1 MKDNL
6 SRSLSRLQ
14 RTFADF
20 TVGQK
25 MVSLVGTGALLLAA
39 FMVFRWASAPSY
51 TPLYSDLS
59 SQDASSIIEQL
70 DAAGVPYQLGDGGST
85 VLVPRDE
92 VYKQRIDMSAEGLP
106 GDSSGGYSIL
116 DDQGLSTSEFQ
127 EQTGFKRAMEGELT
141 ATIEAL
147 DDVDTAV
154 VHLALPERQVFA
166 DEQEP
171 PTASVLVSSRTG
183 STLEPHQV
191 QAIVHL
197 VASSVDGMDPEKVTV
212 ADSTGRVLSSPDGVG
227 GADGTARDQQV
238 TAIQEELHGRLQS
251 MLDRVVG
258 PGNSTV
264 QVTASL
270 DFDTSVTET
279 TDYQADPDAPPLS
292 SSSAT
297 EVYRGPAGGGGASG
311 VVGPD
316 GQLGG
321 GAAPGG
327 AGESTYRNSQETQD
341 NAIDTVVERR
351 ETAPG
356 SIETLH
362 VGVALDAV
370 NTQGYPAQEI
380 RGLVADTIGIDRERG
395 DTVRVSSMPFD
406 RTAEETAA
414 ESLANAQ
421 AADEAA
427 ARMDTYR
434 KIGLGVG
441 LALMVLLAILKGR
454 RRERAREQ
462 ATSYVVEQLR
472 QETSA
477 RAALDVPPAALA
489 LEEAERSEK
498 TEDDELRAELSDLI
512 ERQPEDVAAL
522 LRGWLTERG

>member
-1 MKDNL
+1 MKDTLTRTL
-6 SRSLSRLQ
+6 SRYQ

-25 MVSLVGTGALLLAA
+25 VVALVGTGALVLAA
-39 FMVFRWASAPSY
+39 FLVFKWASAPSY

-59 SQDASSIIEQL
+59 SSDASAIVEQL
-70 DAAGVPYQLGDGGST
+70 DASGTPYELTDGGST
-85 VLVPRDE
+85 VMVPRDA
-92 VYKQRIDMSAEGLP
+92 VYKLRLDMSAEGLP
-106 GDSSGGYSIL
+106 GSASGGYSIL
-116 DDQGLSTSEFQ
+116 DDQGLSTSQFQ
-127 EQTGFKRAMEGELT
+127 EQTGFKRAMEGELSDT
-141 ATIEAL
+141 VEGL

-166 DEQEP
+166 DEQQP
-171 PTASVLVSSRTG
+171 PTASVLVSTRTG
-183 STLEPHQV
+183 GSLEPQQV

-197 VASSVDGMDPEKVTV
+197 VASSVDGMDPADVTV

-227 GADGTARDQQV
+227 GIDGSARDQQV
-238 TAIQEELHGRLQS
+238 SAVQDQLHTRLQG

-270 DFDTSVTET
+270 DFDTSITES
-279 TDYQADPDAPPLS
+279 TDYRADPDALPLS
-292 SSSAT
+292 SSSST
-297 EVYRGPAGGGGASG
+297 EVYQGPAGGSGAGG

-316 GQLGG
+316 GEFAATG
-321 GAAPGG
+321 GAAD
-327 AGESTYRNSQETQD
+327 GESSYTNEQQTQD

-362 VGVALDAV
+362 VGVALDAAT
-370 NTQGYPAQEI
+370 TQAYSAKEI
-380 RGLVADTIGIDRERG
+380 RGLVADTIGINTDRG

-406 RTAEETAA
+406 RTAETAA
-414 ESLANAQ
+414 AEALAAAETSAQ
-421 AADEAA
+421 AEATS
-427 ARMDTYR
+427 DLYR

-441 LALMVLLAILKGR
+441 VALMLLLALFKGR
-454 RRERAREQ
+454 RRDRAREQ

-472 QETSA
+472 QESTA
-477 RAALDVPPAALA
+477 RAALEPAPAAALA
-489 LEEAERSEK
+489 ALEESEQ
-498 TEDDELRAELSDLI
+498 TEDQALRNELSDLI

-522 LRGWLTERG
+522 LRGWLTERS

>member
-1 MKDNL
+1 MKDTITRTL
-6 SRSLSRLQ
+6 SRYQ

-25 MVSLVGTGALLLAA
+25 MVSLVGTGALLLAG
-39 FMVFRWASAPSY
+39 FMVFQWASAPSY

-59 SQDASSIIEQL
+59 SSDASSIIEQL
-70 DAAGVPYQLGDGGST
+70 DSTGVPYELSDGGST
-85 VLVPRDE
+85 ILVPRDE
-92 VYKQRIDMSAEGLP
+92 VYKMRIDLSAEGLP
-106 GDSSGGYSIL
+106 GSSSGGYSIL
-116 DDQGLSTSEFQ
+116 DGQGLSTSQFQ
-127 EQTGFKRAMEGELT
+127 EQTGFKRAMEGELSS
-141 ATIEAL
+141 TIEAL
-147 DDVDTAV
+147 DDVSTAV

-166 DEQEP
+166 DEQQP
-171 PTASVLVSSRTG
+171 PTASVLISSRTG
-183 STLEPHQV
+183 SSLEPQQV

-197 VASSVDGMDPEKVTV
+197 VASSVDGMDPESVTV

-238 TAIQEELHGRLQS
+238 DAVQSELHTRLQA

-264 QVTASL
+264 QVTAAL
-270 DFDTSVTET
+270 DFDTSITES
-279 TDYQADPDAPPLS
+279 TDYQADRNALPLS
-292 SSSAT
+292 SSSSS
-297 EVYRGPAGGGGASG
+297 EVYNGPAGGAGSGG

-316 GQLGG
+316 GEFGG
-321 GAAPGG
+321 TTATNGS
-327 AGESTYRNSQETQD
+327 GESSYESTQQTQD

-362 VGVALDAV
+362 VGVALDAA
-370 NTQGYPAQEI
+370 NTQAYSPQEI
-380 RGLVADTIGIDRERG
+380 RGLVADTIGINKDRG

-406 RTAEETAA
+406 RSLEEAA
-414 ESLANAQ
+414 AKELAAAQ
-421 AADEAA
+421 AAEASA
-427 ARMDTYR
+427 TTMDLY
-434 KIGLGVG
+434 KKVGLGVG
-441 LALMVLLAILKGR
+441 LLLMLALALLKGR
-454 RRERAREQ
+454 RRDRAREQ

-477 RAALDVPPAALA
+477 RGTLEIPPAALA
-489 LEEAERSEK
+489 LEEAERSE
-498 TEDDELRAELSDLI
+498 DDELRSELSDLI